1 MKLHFKVTSE
11 GKIFDIV
18 DISKPEDGSP
28 YLILED
34 FNENMQF
41 IGVFILRLGGKNTFT
56 IGRSSKNDFNFAE
69 ISLSRK
75 HAELIYNV

>member
-56 IGRSSKNDFNFAE
+56 IGRAHDADIRVSD
-69 ISLSRK
+69 ISVSRQ
-75 HAELIYNV
+75 HAQLQYD